1 MDDNPA
7 DFKDDLQNP
16 VEIVSW
22 LEIQKFLNK
31 LNQRISH
38 LNAQLPSEAQWEY
51 ACRAGTTTPF
61 SFGENISSEQVN
73 YDANY
78 PYAKGKKGHYREK
91 TIAVKALPANGWG
104 LYQMHGNVWE
114 WCQDEWNEDLGTER
128 VLDPV
133 NTYDKSVDD
142 GGVDRVLRGGSWFYD
157 GGSCR
162 SAFRYHHSAG
172 YRYRSNGF
180 RISLGHELQ
189 PSTEN
194 SNENRNS
201 LQTEP
206 APARRGAVQE

>member
-1 MDDNPA
+1 
-7 DFKDDLQNP
+7 
-16 VEIVSW
+16 
-22 LEIQKFLNK
+22 
-31 LNQRISH
+31 LNQIIPH

-104 LYQMHGNVWE
+104 LYQMHGNVLE
-114 WCQDEWNEDLGTER
+114 WCEDEWNEDLGTES
-128 VLDPV
+128 VLNPV
-133 NTYDKSVDD
+133 NVCDKSGDD
-142 GGVDRVLRGGSWFYD
+142 SGVNRVLRGGSWID
-157 GGSCR
+157 SGGYCR
-162 SAFRYHHSAG
+162 SAIRLPLSAG
-172 YRYRSNGF
+172 DSVRNSGF
-180 RISLGHELQ
+180 RCSLGHELQ